1 MAKLIGKIIG
11 VVVQLLILPFVI
23 IFAIPAGI
31 LKARRAQAE
40 RLLFT
45 GVEQSLLGKAQRA
58 INMDESGL
66 MFPDKDLL
74 AAARCIEDA
83 RIQYQLI
90 KSRERFDET
99 FSDFLAPLLLKCS
112 ISDWSKV
119 FDFFELDN
127 FGIER
132 PNQNLGE
139 PQRVTGSRAEARGKG
154 AVPTQTRVPSGTLP
168 DSKDKKLKEIARCV
182 VDITSDALSQ
192 IDLELS
198 ESNAI
203 SLVQSIAHE
212 MNDESVAENDAMFI
226 GLQVVEYLGKNALE
240 NEEYDALCMFALS
253 VALGGEVYAKDNH
266 LSEKKS
272 EFVQSMTGSARE
284 TIVKNMQFVQSAAA
298 KAFINMKL
306 HGHENLPGANKNNH
320 FYLRDAKKEGLQ
332 QPIHIHFDSC
342 EPALK
347 TGNKVLPNP
356 CTFLVTVDG
365 PEFSPRGLTCR
376 VGGINHKRSAQG
388 VIDGVIAHVNMVR
401 YEDDGSLK
409 RVYVQ
414 LLEDGRVVGQ
424 LIADGRRKEI
434 TNLDGVFFMAGD
446 AVYLDGMGNP
456 YDSDNQPRATRE
468 QELFLEQERQRM
480 IDEILES

>member
-253 VALGGEVYAKDNH
+253 VALGGR
-266 LSEKKS
+266 
-272 EFVQSMTGSARE
+272 F
-284 TIVKNMQFVQSAAA
+284 MQ
-298 KAFINMKL
+298 KI
-306 HGHENLPGANKNNH
+306 
-320 FYLRDAKKEGLQ
+320 
-332 QPIHIHFDSC
+332 II
-342 EPALK
+342 
-347 TGNKVLPNP
+347 
-356 CTFLVTVDG
+356 
-365 PEFSPRGLTCR
+365 
-376 VGGINHKRSAQG
+376 
-388 VIDGVIAHVNMVR
+388 
-401 YEDDGSLK
+401 SLK
-409 RVYVQ
+409 
-414 LLEDGRVVGQ
+414 
-424 LIADGRRKEI
+424 K
-434 TNLDGVFFMAGD
+434 
-446 AVYLDGMGNP
+446 
-456 YDSDNQPRATRE
+456 NQSLYKA
-468 QELFLEQERQRM
+468 
-480 IDEILES
+480 